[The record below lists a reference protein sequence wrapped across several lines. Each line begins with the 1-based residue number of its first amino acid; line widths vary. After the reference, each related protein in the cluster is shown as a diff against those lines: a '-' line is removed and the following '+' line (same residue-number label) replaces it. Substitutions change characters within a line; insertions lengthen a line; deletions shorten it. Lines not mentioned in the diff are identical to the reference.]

1 MGKFGFV
8 KLNRNNRLKTSDIYG
23 FNFSPDGMKLY
34 LPWYDSNGTY
44 TNNDVTSVDNLDDD
58 KYFIDQYNLT
68 KAFDLSTLK
77 TKPDSVKVL
86 DIKSLN
92 VKTTWYSGQSV
103 IESVTFSNYQRNM
116 YMVNGKEDFI
126 HNYKLNNREKVSSA
140 QRIEN
145 TNIKWQESRAR
156 DIYVKEDGTKL
167 YLIGKECN
175 TVFEYD
181 RNPQTG
187 ALKLRAKKEVKS
199 NGRNHESLTFNPT
212 GTMMFVTDGRNRRIA
227 AYTLSTAFDVKTSS
241 KGAIA
246 TYTVSS
252 DITSYLEDI
261 RFNNDGRKLFV
272 LNSYGGINDAGIY
285 EYTLSTPFDL
295 TTVSYN
301 V

>member
-1 MGKFGFV
+1 MGKFGFA
-8 KLNRNNRLKTSDIYG
+8 KLNRNNRLKTSDVFG

-34 LPWYDSNGTY
+34 LPWYDANGTY
-44 TNNDVTSVDNLDDD
+44 TNNDVTSIDNIDDD
-58 KYFIDQYNLT
+58 KSFIDQYNLT

-86 DIKSLN
+86 DIKSFN
-92 VKTTWYSGQSV
+92 PKDKWKPNQSAQ
-103 IESVTFSNYQRNM
+103 EGLTFSNNQRNM
-116 YMVNGKEDFI
+116 YIASGRLGAIRNF
-126 HNYKLNNREKVSSA
+126 KLNNREKISSA
-140 QRIEN
+140 QRIKN
-145 TNIKWQESRAR
+145 TNTKWQESRAR

-167 YLIGKECN
+167 YLIGQECN

-181 RNPQTG
+181 RNPETG

-199 NGRNHESLTFNPT
+199 NGVKHESVIFNPK

-227 AYTLSTAFDVKTSS
+227 AYKLSKAFDVKTAS
-241 KGAIA
+241 KDAIA

-261 RFNNDGRKLFV
+261 RFSNDGKKLFV
-272 LNSYGGINDAGIY
+272 LKTYGGINNAGIY

-295 TTVSYN
+295 NTVSYKA
-301 V
+301 

>member
-1 MGKFGFV
+1 MGKIGFV
-8 KLNRNNRLKTSDIYG
+8 KLNINNRLKTSAVYG
-23 FNFSPDGMKLY
+23 FNFSLDGMKLY
-34 LPWYDSNGTY
+34 LPWYDNKGTFSSD
-44 TNNDVTSVDNLDDD
+44 NDDNF
-58 KYFIDQYNLT
+58 FIDQYNLT

-92 VKTTWYSGQSV
+92 QSAS
-103 IESVTFSNYQRNM
+103 EGLTFSNNQRNM
-116 YMVNGKEDFI
+116 YMVSFTLGTI
-126 HNYKLNNREKVSSA
+126 HNYKLNNIEKVSSA
-140 QRIEN
+140 QRIRN
-145 TNIKWQESRAR
+145 TNIKWQDSRAR

-167 YLIGKECN
+167 YLIGQECN

-181 RNPQTG
+181 RNPETG

-199 NGRNHESLTFNPT
+199 NGVKHESVIFNPK

-227 AYTLSTAFDVKTSS
+227 AYTLSTAFDVKTAS
-241 KGAIA
+241 KDAIA

-261 RFNNDGRKLFV
+261 KFSNDGKKLFV
-272 LNSYGGINDAGIY
+272 LQTSGGINNSGIY

-295 TTVSYN
+295 TTVSYKA
-301 V
+301 

>member
-1 MGKFGFV
+1 MGKFGFA
-8 KLNRNNRLKTSDIYG
+8 KLNRNNRLKTSNVYG

-34 LPWYDSNGTY
+34 LPWYNNGGTI
-44 TNNDVTSVDNLDDD
+44 TTTGNIDNLDDD
-58 KYFIDQYNLT
+58 KMFIDQYNLT

-92 VKTTWYSGQSV
+92 PKDTWKPNQSAG
-103 IESVTFSNYQRNM
+103 EGLTFSNNQRNM
-116 YMVNGKEDFI
+116 YMVSATLDAI

-140 QRIEN
+140 QRIKN
-145 TNIKWQESRAR
+145 TNIKWQDSRVR
-156 DIYVKEDGTKL
+156 DVYVKEDGTKL

-181 RNPQTG
+181 RNPETG

-199 NGRNHESLTFNPT
+199 NGVNHESLTFNPK
-212 GTMMFVTDGRNRRIA
+212 GTMMFVTDGKNRRIA
-227 AYTLSTAFDVKTSS
+227 AYKLSKAFDVKTAS
-241 KGAIA
+241 KDSIA

-261 RFNNDGRKLFV
+261 RFSNNGTKLFV
-272 LNSYGGINDAGIY
+272 LQTYGGINNSGIY

-295 TTVSYN
+295 TTVSYKA
-301 V
+301 

>member
-1 MGKFGFV
+1 MVKFGFA
-8 KLNRNNRLKTSDIYG
+8 KLNRNNRLKTSNVYG

-34 LPWYDSNGTY
+34 LPWYDDKGTL
-44 TNNDVTSVDNLDDD
+44 TLDNIDNIDNLDDD
-58 KYFIDQYNLT
+58 KFFIDQYNLT
-68 KAFDLSTLK
+68 KPFDLSTLK

-92 VKTTWYSGQSV
+92 PKDTWIPG
-103 IESVTFSNYQRNM
+103 ESASEGLTFSNNQRNM
-116 YMVNGKEDFI
+116 YLVSDTLDAI

-140 QRIEN
+140 QRIKN
-145 TNIKWQESRAR
+145 TKIKWQESRAR

-175 TVFEYD
+175 TVFEYE
-181 RNPQTG
+181 RNPETG

-199 NGRNHESLTFNPT
+199 NGKNHESLTFNPK

-227 AYTLSTAFDVKTSS
+227 AYTLSTAFDVKTAS
-241 KGAIA
+241 KDAIA

-261 RFNNDGRKLFV
+261 RFNNDGTKLFV
-272 LNSYGGINDAGIY
+272 LQTYGGINNAGIY

-295 TTVSYN
+295 KTVSYKA
-301 V
+301 

>member
-1 MGKFGFV
+1 MGKFGFA
-8 KLNRNNRLKTSDIYG
+8 KLNRNNRLKTSATYG

-34 LPWYDSNGTY
+34 LPWYNNGGTT
-44 TNNDVTSVDNLDDD
+44 TNNDVTLIDKLDND
-58 KYFIDQYNLT
+58 KMFIDQYNLT

-92 VKTTWYSGQSV
+92 PKDTWKPNQSAS
-103 IESVTFSNYQRNM
+103 EGLTFSNNQRNM
-116 YMVNGKEDFI
+116 YMVSDTLDAI

-140 QRIEN
+140 QRIKN
-145 TNIKWQESRAR
+145 TNVKWQDSRGR

-181 RNPQTG
+181 RNPETG
-187 ALKLRAKKEVKS
+187 ALKLRSKKEVKS
-199 NGRNHESLTFNPT
+199 NGRNHESLTFNPK

-227 AYTLSTAFDVKTSS
+227 AYTLSTAFDVKTAS
-241 KGAIA
+241 KDAIA

-261 RFNNDGRKLFV
+261 KFSNDGKKLFV
-272 LNSYGGINDAGIY
+272 LQSYGGINNAGIY

>member
-1 MGKFGFV
+1 MVKFGFA
-8 KLNRNNRLKTSDIYG
+8 KLNRNNRLKTSVVYG
-23 FNFSPDGMKLY
+23 FNFSSDGMKLY
-34 LPWYDSNGTY
+34 LPWYDGKGTAALD
-44 TNNDVTSVDNLDDD
+44 NIDNLDDD
-58 KYFIDQYNLT
+58 KMFIDQYNLT

-86 DIKSLN
+86 DVKSLN
-92 VKTTWYSGQSV
+92 VKETWYSGQSA
-103 IESVTFSNYQRNM
+103 IESVTFSNNQRNM

-126 HNYKLNNREKVSSA
+126 HNYKLNNREKVYSA
-140 QRIEN
+140 QRIKN
-145 TNIKWQESRAR
+145 TNIKWQESRGR

-187 ALKLRAKKEVKS
+187 ALKLRAKKDVKS
-199 NGRNHESLTFNPT
+199 NGKNHESLTFNPK

-227 AYTLSTAFDVKTSS
+227 AYTLSTAFDVKTAS
-241 KGAIA
+241 KDAIA

-261 RFNNDGRKLFV
+261 RFSNDGTKLFI
-272 LNSYGGINDAGIY
+272 LQSYGGINNVGIY

-295 TTVSYN
+295 KTVSYKA
-301 V
+301 

>member
-1 MGKFGFV
+1 MVKFGFA
-8 KLNRNNRLKTSDIYG
+8 KLNRNNRLKTSNVYG

-34 LPWYDSNGTY
+34 LPWYNNGGTI
-44 TNNDVTSVDNLDDD
+44 TTTGNIDNLDDD
-58 KYFIDQYNLT
+58 KMFIDQYNLT

-92 VKTTWYSGQSV
+92 PKDTWKPNQSAG
-103 IESVTFSNYQRNM
+103 EGLTFSNNQRNM
-116 YMVNGKEDFI
+116 YMVSATLDAI

-140 QRIEN
+140 QRIKN
-145 TNIKWQESRAR
+145 TNIKWQDSRVR
-156 DIYVKEDGTKL
+156 DVYVKEDGTKL

-181 RNPQTG
+181 RNPETG

-199 NGRNHESLTFNPT
+199 NGVNHESLTFNPK
-212 GTMMFVTDGRNRRIA
+212 GTMMFVTDGKNRRIA
-227 AYTLSTAFDVKTSS
+227 AYKLSKAFDVKTAS
-241 KGAIA
+241 KDSIA

-261 RFNNDGRKLFV
+261 RFSNDGKKLFV
-272 LNSYGGINDAGIY
+272 LNSYGGINNEGIY

-295 TTVSYN
+295 TTVSYKA
-301 V
+301 

>member
-181 RNPQTG
+181 RNPETG

-241 KGAIA
+241 KDAIA

>member
-1 MGKFGFV
+1 MGKYGFA
-8 KLNRNNRLKTSDIYG
+8 KLNRNNRLKTSATYG

-34 LPWYDSNGTY
+34 LPWYDFKGT
-44 TNNDVTSVDNLDDD
+44 TAETGNIDNLDDD
-58 KYFIDQYNLT
+58 KFFIDQYNLT

-86 DIKSLN
+86 DRKSLIE
-92 VKTTWYSGQSV
+92 KDKYAAGTSV
-103 IESVTFSNYQRNM
+103 SESVTFSNNQRNM
-116 YMVNGKEDFI
+116 YMINGRGDYI
-126 HNYKLNNREKVSSA
+126 HNYKLNNREKVYSA
-140 QRIEN
+140 QRIKN
-145 TNIKWQESRAR
+145 TNIKWYESRAR

-175 TVFEYD
+175 TVFEYN

-199 NGRNHESLTFNPT
+199 NGRNHESLTFNPQ
-212 GTMMFVTDGRNRRIA
+212 GTMMFVTDGKNRRIA
-227 AYTLSTAFDVKTSS
+227 AYKLSKAFDVKTAS
-241 KGAIA
+241 KDAIA

-261 RFNNDGRKLFV
+261 RFSNDGTKLFV
-272 LNSYGGINDAGIY
+272 LQTYGGINNAGIY

-295 TTVSYN
+295 TTVSYKA
-301 V
+301 